1 MRVRIIFILFFVL
14 AMVQGK
20 AAVIDVSVDTLAF
33 GEVEVGYPVTATFTV
48 TGYDLQ
54 DDINLSIDGGY
65 NSYYEVTPETITP
78 QDAAHGVVVKV
89 KCKPFS
95 EYFWKANVLL
105 SSTDADDVVIPIS
118 VTPFYPAEMF
128 INNQTEQFDAYVGQF
143 VTHTGTIRFAD
154 AEVPHDPN
162 TPVDRGN
169 SSFTLDVGNN
179 GFIDNAYSFTIEG
192 ADQMQFSVRF
202 VKTSTIT
209 NICTVAISYAPNTLG
224 AHQATLKVNCSRAGV
239 PTVTIPLR
247 GESTAV
253 LGDMDNDGLID
264 INDVT
269 KIIDGLLT
277 GCEVDGRADLDC
289 DGTFSISD
297 VTVLINRLLS
307 YR

>member
-1 MRVRIIFILFFVL
+1 
-14 AMVQGK
+14 MVQGK
-20 AAVIDVSVDTLAF
+20 AAVIDVNVDTLAF
-33 GEVEVGYPVTATFTV
+33 GAVEVGYPVNTTFTD
-48 TGYDLQ
+48 TGTDIQ
-54 DDINLSIDGGY
+54 DDINLSIEGGN

-78 QDAAHGVVVKV
+78 QDAVHGVVVKV

-95 EYFWKANVLL
+95 EYFWQANVLL

-118 VTPFYPAEMF
+118 VAPFYPAEMF
-128 INNQTEQFDAYVGQF
+128 INNQTEHFDAYVGQF

-192 ADQMQFSVRF
+192 ADPINFSARL
-202 VKTSTIT
+202 VKTSTIA
-209 NICTVAISYAPNTLG
+209 NICTVAISYAPRTLG
-224 AHQATLKVNCSRAGV
+224 SHQATLKVNCSRAGV

-247 GESTAV
+247 GESTGV

-269 KIIDGLLT
+269 KMIDGLLN
-277 GCEVDGRADLDC
+277 GREVDGRADLDC
-289 DGTFSISD
+289 DGTFNICD
-297 VTVLINRLLS
+297 VTLLINRLLS
-307 YR
+307 SY

>member
-1 MRVRIIFILFFVL
+1 
-14 AMVQGK
+14 MVQGK
-20 AAVIDVSVDTLAF
+20 AAVIDASVDTLAF
-33 GEVEVGYPVTATFTV
+33 GEVEVGYPVTATFMV

-95 EYFWKANVLL
+95 VYFWRANILL
-105 SSTDADDVVIPIS
+105 SSSDADDVVIPIS
-118 VTPFYPAEMF
+118 VAPFFPSEMF
-128 INNQTEQFDAYVGQF
+128 INNQAEQFDACVGQF
-143 VTHTGTIRFAD
+143 VTRTGSVRFAD
-154 AEVPHDPN
+154 VEVPHDPN

-169 SSFTLDVGNN
+169 SSFTMDVDGI
-179 GFIDNAYSFTIEG
+179 GLIDDAYTFTIEG

-209 NICTVAISYAPNTLG
+209 NICTVAISYAPHALG
-224 AHQATLKVNCSRAGV
+224 SHQATLKVNCSRAGV

-247 GESTAV
+247 GESAAV

-269 KIIDGLLT
+269 KMIDGLLT
-277 GCEVDGRADLDC
+277 GCEDDGRADLDC
-289 DGTFSISD
+289 DGTFSIND
-297 VTVLINRLLS
+297 VTILIRRLLAS
-307 YR
+307 Y